1 MRREL
6 LRTILLRGAGLAV
19 LLLAMSQA
27 KAQEVKTPYPTMA
40 AIDQYMMER
49 DSEIALARSA
59 APETLSR
66 DAEIMILGPHG
77 YATAVKGTNGFVCMV
92 WRSWTAGTDDPDF
105 WNPKLRAPICLN
117 AAAARSEVPITLKKT
132 EVILASRSKDQ
143 MAEAVNAAFDKK
155 ELSPPEPGAMC
166 YMLSKQGYLSDSGG
180 HWHPHLMFFLPLTD
194 PAVWGAG
201 LSGSPVIGIKSPL
214 DRLTLFLVP
223 VGHWS
228 DGTADS
234 AMQH

>member
-1 MRREL
+1 MRLL
-6 LRTILLRGAGLAV
+6 LRTNLLRGVGLA

-27 KAQEVKTPYPTMA
+27 KGQEAKAPYPVMA
-40 AIDQYMMER
+40 ATDQYMMER

-59 APETLSR
+59 APGSVSQ
-66 DAEIMILGPHG
+66 DAEVMILGAHG
-77 YATAVKGTNGFVCMV
+77 YETALEGKNGFVCMV
-92 WRSWTAGTDDPDF
+92 WRSWTAGTNDPDF
-105 WNPKLRAPICLN
+105 WNPKLRGPICLN
-117 AAAARSEVPITLKKT
+117 AAAARSQVPITLKKT
-132 EVILASRSKDQ
+132 EVILASRSKDK
-143 MAEAVNAAFDKK
+143 MVEAINAAFDKK

-166 YMLSKQGYLSDSGG
+166 YMLSKQEYVSERGG

-201 LSGSPVIGIKSPL
+201 PSDSTVIGIKSTL

-223 VGHWS
+223 VGYWS

-234 AMQH
+234 AMQP